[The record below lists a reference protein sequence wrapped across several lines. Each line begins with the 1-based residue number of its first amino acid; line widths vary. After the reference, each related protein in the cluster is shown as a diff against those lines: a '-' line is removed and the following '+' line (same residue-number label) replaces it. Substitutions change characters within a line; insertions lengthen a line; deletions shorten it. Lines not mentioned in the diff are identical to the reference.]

1 MTSPS
6 ASAPTPTPTPS
17 STMLPKM
24 MEDKEE
30 YEKEKNKNLSSSS
43 ATASETETEKKIGL
57 MNYFKQLGMPFLAW
71 WTGVWVVTGVGIYS
85 GMELFGIDV
94 LGMLQTTLPSNNYID
109 FSKVDPKTGNVMTA
123 VAINELIEPIRFPF
137 VLLTA
142 KPIIKWWKE
151 VKKKK

>member
-1 MTSPS
+1 
-6 ASAPTPTPTPS
+6 
-17 STMLPKM
+17 M

-30 YEKEKNKNLSSSS
+30 YEKEKNKNSSSSS
-43 ATASETETEKKIGL
+43 ATASETETEKKVGL
-57 MNYFKQLGMPFLAW
+57 MDYFKQLGMPFLAW

-151 VKKKK
+151 VKKKKQMKEQ